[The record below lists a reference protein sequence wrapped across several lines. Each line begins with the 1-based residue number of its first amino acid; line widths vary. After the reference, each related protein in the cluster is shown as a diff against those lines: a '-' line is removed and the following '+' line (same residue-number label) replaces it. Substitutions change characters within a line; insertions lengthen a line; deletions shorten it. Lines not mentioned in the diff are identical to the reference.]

1 MLTPCGHLLCSGC
14 VAVVGDEDKRGVS
27 ATAAEDFIHEQ
38 RAPRRC
44 PVCAS
49 SYVMQA
55 PNPRPDN
62 PSPRQAVPQDLIEI
76 QPSYVQHAWRM
87 TDALEAQG
95 ESTKVDSCSRDCEK
109 SERRRPRAIEPRNAP
124 RSSDEAGASPDAVA
138 AAAAA
143 ASSGSNAPRTG
154 GYRWVR
160 PARKGPP
167 PKVIVY
173 SGFRTHAAVID
184 LALTSA
190 GSTSRT
196 SRAWA

>member
-1 MLTPCGHLLCSGC
+1 M
-14 VAVVGDEDKRGVS
+14 
-27 ATAAEDFIHEQ
+27 
-38 RAPRRC
+38 
-44 PVCAS
+44 
-49 SYVMQA
+49 
-55 PNPRPDN
+55 
-62 PSPRQAVPQDLIEI
+62 PQDLIEI

-95 ESTKVDSCSRDCEK
+95 ESTKVDRLLARLREIGAAPSASDRAA
-109 SERRRPRAIEPRNAP
+109 ERAAELGL
-124 RSSDEAGASPDAVA
+124 EAGASPDAVA

-190 GSTSRT
+190 GVNFENIARMGMTRAGKTPRWRRFAGIRRRRFCSWIARRRRVWTSP
-196 SRAWA
+196 SCRACS